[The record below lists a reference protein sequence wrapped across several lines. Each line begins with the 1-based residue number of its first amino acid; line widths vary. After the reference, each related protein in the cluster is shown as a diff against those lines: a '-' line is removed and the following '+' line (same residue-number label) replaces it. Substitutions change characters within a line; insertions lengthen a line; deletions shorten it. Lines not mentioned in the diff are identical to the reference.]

1 MTATAAQQLDQIIQQ
16 IATFGK
22 ENLEEILHKLTEAIQ
37 TISGGELCRIYLED
51 LTVGALTCAAAA
63 GADPLQC
70 EQASFPVNDSHF
82 AVARVYQ
89 LKQEIAID
97 RVIDAT
103 EGGSLAPESDPA
115 GLSYLMPIQQLG
127 RSIGV
132 LCLDC
137 AQSQQLPAAEQL
149 QQIRRLLDG
158 TSQALNRARKY
169 HQQLQ
174 LARRVDEAKKR
185 EAALFMVKSAAQL
198 IDQVALAS
206 VLVPIPSPIDGE
218 RTLQILA
225 AYSKEPEA
233 GKLYEEERLINLTPG
248 ESLVSRFI
256 DRAGVITDDSL
267 LAPLY
272 ISDLAAETL
281 QKRYLTEELGLKS
294 LYMVP
299 RYDKRTRRVICLVNY
314 YTKEHYQLSS
324 FERDLLEAH
333 AEMAQRVVQEIGDE
347 HLEVQVLSEIRDL
360 LQQSSDGLTP
370 FLTRVLSKATQLIGA
385 DTGSIALVREH
396 QGERWLLVEDS
407 QGRLVGAKNRDWLKK
422 HIPPIRVGG
431 TELPVE
437 ERSLTGLAA
446 ATGKAEILVDSLAP
460 DTTERFYRP
469 VTEAIRSEIAVPVI
483 YDGEVLAVI
492 CLDSLR
498 PHYFTG
504 EHRRIL
510 LIIERMIG
518 HHLAIL
524 QKIEQL
530 TGEIDRLRQDVGYK
544 DPSITSYRLG
554 NIIGNSA
561 ATRDIINTIE
571 RIGPPLCRR
580 MIHWRNRGVPDQGEF
595 LGLPSILMTGET
607 GAGKEFLFNN
617 LFDQLNRTYQKLS
630 AKNTSLPL
638 KKTNIA
644 AYSGELTY
652 SELFGHKRG
661 AFTGA
666 HSDRRGILEEAH
678 GGVVFLD
685 EIGDADPKTQVQLLR
700 FLDSGE
706 FVRLGENITRHSQ
719 VLLVAGTNRDLR
731 QLIAAGAFRED
742 LYHRLSELVIRVPS
756 LNQRREDIPD
766 LAIHFLGR
774 LFQAYHQP
782 ETELEEPPVL
792 SQEAQNR
799 LSRHH
804 YSGNIRELRSILL
817 RAMLF
822 RQGPVIHES
831 DIDRALATQAQQ
843 HSPDVTHASRRQELA
858 EQQSREILAGLMD
871 GRSDFWETVYHPYG
885 RQELTREVVVRLI
898 ENARR
903 QGAGSMPKL
912 ARLLHACDPGDASSE
927 EKKRFYRFKNFL
939 YKSVRIT

>member
-1 MTATAAQQLDQIIQQ
+1 MDQPSSQQIEQIINQ
-16 IATFGK
+16 IQDFGK
-22 ENLEEILHKLTEAIQ
+22 ENLEEILHKLIEGVQILA
-37 TISGGELCRIYLED
+37 GGGRCRIYLED
-51 LTVGALTCAAAA
+51 LTMGALTCTATTGGDAF
-63 GADPLQC
+63 Q
-70 EQASFPVNDSHF
+70 SHHHPSPINNSDF
-82 AVARVYQ
+82 LISQVYQ
-89 LKQEIAID
+89 QKQELAVPDLSQHPEDIALK
-97 RVIDAT
+97 T
-103 EGGSLAPESDPA
+103 ENHKIVA
-115 GLSYLMPIQQLG
+115 SYLLPITQLG

-132 LCLDC
+132 LCLDR
-137 AQSQQLPAAEQL
+137 ANPEQLPSEKRL
-149 QQIRRLLDG
+149 KQIRKLLLK
-158 TSQALNRARKY
+158 TAPMLNRARKY

-206 VLVPIPSPIDGE
+206 VLIPIPSEVDGE

-225 AYSKEPEA
+225 SYSKEQEA

-248 ESLVSRFI
+248 ESLLSRFI
-256 DRAGVITDDSL
+256 DRAGVIVDDSL

-281 QKRYLTEELGLKS
+281 QKPYLTEELGLKS

-299 RYDKRTRRVICLVNY
+299 RYDKRTRRMICLVNY
-314 YTKEHYQLSS
+314 YTKKRYRFSP
-324 FERDLLEAH
+324 FERDLLDAH

-360 LQQSSDGLTP
+360 LQQSNDSLKP
-370 FLTRVLSKATQLIGA
+370 FLHRVLSKATQLIGA
-385 DTGSIALVREH
+385 DTGSIALIREH
-396 QGERWLLVEDS
+396 EGERWLLVEDT
-407 QGRLVGAKNRDWLKK
+407 QGHLIGAKNRDWLKQ
-422 HIPPIRVGG
+422 HIPPLRVGG
-431 TELPVE
+431 QELPPE
-437 ERSLTGLAA
+437 ERSLSGLAA
-446 ATGKAEILVDSLAP
+446 TTAKAEILVDSL
-460 DTTERFYRP
+460 DMEHTNGFYQP
-469 VTEAIRSEIAVPVI
+469 VTEAIRSEIAVPI
-483 YDGEVLAVI
+483 IHDGEVLAVI

-498 PHYFTG
+498 PHYFTN

-524 QKIEQL
+524 QKLEQL
-530 TGEIDRLRQDVGYK
+530 TSEIDRLRQDVDYK
-544 DPSITSYRLG
+544 DPNITSYKLG

-561 ATRDIINTIE
+561 KAQEIIDTIQT
-571 RIGPPLCRR
+571 ISPPLCQRIVLWKKQK
-580 MIHWRNRGVPDQGEF
+580 MPDKGEF
-595 LGLPSILMTGET
+595 LGLPSILITGET

-617 LFDQLNRTYQKLS
+617 LFTQLNQIYRKLMP
-630 AKNTSLPL
+630 AHGTLPL

-666 HSDRRGILEEAH
+666 HSDRRGIFEEAH

-731 QLIAAGAFRED
+731 KLIAEGSFRED
-742 LYHRLSELVIRVPS
+742 LYHRLSELIIEVPS

-766 LAIHFLGR
+766 LAVHFLGR
-774 LFQAYHQP
+774 LFHAYHP
-782 ETELEEPPVL
+782 EQDTGDVPVL
-792 SQEAQNR
+792 NTEAKKLLQQ
-799 LSRHH
+799 HH
-804 YSGNIRELRSILL
+804 YTGNIRELRSILL

-822 RQGPVIHES
+822 RQSKIIGQKE
-831 DIDRALATQAQQ
+831 IDRAIQPQTGSLTGKDKSGRNMVADQQAGELLKQFLA
-843 HSPDVTHASRRQELA
+843 A
-858 EQQSREILAGLMD
+858 EIN
-871 GRSDFWETVYHPYG
+871 FWEAIYQPYAN
-885 RQELTREVVVRLI
+885 QELTRDVVIKLI
-898 ENARR
+898 EKGRAE
-903 QGAGSMPKL
+903 GATTMPKL
-912 ARLLHACDPGDASSE
+912 ARLLCACDPADESSK
-927 EKKRFYRFKNFL
+927 EKKNFFRFKNFL
-939 YKSVRIT
+939 YKTVRIN